1 MNLEQIIT
9 SIKEASEIS
18 VDVLNSFE
26 SEEEAKEFLKDLFAF
41 IQAKT
46 IEEYIEKI
54 EEMVKS
60 IEKEELSEIISKI
73 IEIYK
78 NIKNQDPSDEEIE
91 GIVYS
96 LVALKNTLEDLDEN
110 DENDKKL
117 YEMLNTILAEEKT
130 LQNVVEEKKESSSKE
145 KDRIK
150 IVSSKEKVSTT
161 AQGKVDKEK
170 LKNDIMMALEENI
183 PGAKEALYEIFA
195 LVKCE
200 DKKECQKYPHH
211 EFDGENVI
219 LNPNGLVVATIFF
232 AKPQNQKLLSEE
244 EKMTMAKHLA
254 KHYEEL
260 GKEIPSS
267 LKRILDKKESFVDF
281 DMSIEDLYEISS
293 KYNIS
298 VEELGTYLT
307 TIEVLISE
315 MINNGFVDV
324 ESDLNEIILKLSKDQ
339 VEKIVSLMDKV
350 NVNLFKVLNGE
361 EVESDVLSKE
371 YAKEIEELKSKL
383 NEAISTAVK
392 YKEEVEY
399 LNKELSK
406 YEAIAEKVES
416 LKKEKEVL
424 ENKLN
429 LLVNVYK
436 KSEEY
441 DETMLNMILEA
452 SDEKEIMILRKLSES
467 ATNPKLKFSKLTGDD
482 IDLFTGSKYKEK
494 KESTKLKDYIA
505 NLL

>member
-1 MNLEQIIT
+1 MNLEQIMK
-9 SIKEASEIS
+9 SIEEASEIS

-26 SEEEAKEFLKDLFAF
+26 SEEEAKEFIKDLFAF

-46 IEEYIEKI
+46 IKEYIEKI
-54 EEMVKS
+54 EEIVKS
-60 IEKEELSEIISKI
+60 IEKGELSEIISKI
-73 IEIYK
+73 IETYK

-96 LVALKNTLEDLDEN
+96 LVAFKNTLEDLDEN
-110 DENDKKL
+110 NENDKKL
-117 YEMLNTILAEEKT
+117 YEILNTILAEE
-130 LQNVVEEKKESSSKE
+130 NVVEEKKESSSKE
-145 KDRIK
+145 KDGIK
-150 IVSSKEKVSTT
+150 IVSPKEKVSTT

-219 LNPNGLVVATIFF
+219 LNSNGLVVATIFF

-371 YAKEIEELKSKL
+371 YVKEIEELRSKL

-399 LNKELSK
+399 LNKEISK

-416 LKKEKEVL
+416 LKKEKEIL

-429 LLVNVYK
+429 LLINVYK

-482 IDLFTGSKYKEK
+482 IDLFTGSKYREK